1 MNESDEEENLDEQTK
16 RTAPVA
22 YNKLYDS
29 SDEEPFTADV
39 SPVSSQEESQDLL
52 E

>member
-1 MNESDEEENLDEQTK
+1 MEESDGEEDMDEQVK

-22 YNKLYDS
+22 YNELYDS

-39 SPVSSQEESQDLL
+39 TPVSSQE
-52 E
+52 